1 MSRLRRD
8 PGRPLT
14 PGERALAA
22 GIFGYA
28 LNLDLVRIHLVK
40 WFPLQPRNVAMAP
53 DGHIWFHPEGGLWH
67 ADFAHSSVRMQAF
80 LIHELAHVWQHQ
92 RGVRLWL
99 RRHPFCR
106 YAYRVAPGRPLQS
119 YGIEQQAMIVEH
131 AFVARRAGRP
141 DATLDALLADAGLAA
156 VNDF

>member
-1 MSRLRRD
+1 MSWLRRD

-22 GIFGYA
+22 SLFGRA
-28 LNLDLVRIHLVK
+28 LDPDAVRIHRAK

-67 ADFAHSSVRMQAF
+67 PDFAHASVRMQAF
-80 LIHELAHVWQHQ
+80 LLHELTHVWQHQ
-92 RGVRLWL
+92 QGVRLWL

-106 YAYRVAPGRPLQS
+106 YDYALAAGKPLRC
-119 YGIEQQAMIVEH
+119 YGIEQQAMIIEH
-131 AFVARRAGRP
+131 TFTARRAGCP
-141 DATLDALLADAGLAA
+141 NAALETLLKDTG
-156 VNDF
+156 FS

>member
-1 MSRLRRD
+1 MSWLRRD

-14 PGERALAA
+14 PGERRLAA
-22 GIFGYA
+22 GMFGHT
-28 LNLDLVRIHLVK
+28 LDPGPVRLHCAK

-67 ADFAHSSVRMQAF
+67 SDFAQAPDRLQAF
-80 LIHELAHVWQHQ
+80 LIHELMHVWQHQ
-92 RGVRLWL
+92 QGLCLLL

-106 YAYRVAPGRPLQS
+106 YDYRIVPGRPLRR

-131 AFVARRAGRP
+131 AFTARRAGRP
-141 DATLDALLADAGLAA
+141 DATLDALLKDAGLEA
-156 VNDF
+156 